1 MTAYSSRSTPKMLRA
16 TRSVL
21 YKGIQYR
28 AGDSLPANNKQMVDA
43 WIEAGSAV
51 LEDETAPAKEKA
63 DTKKQPTEKDEKAKK

>member
-1 MTAYSSRSTPKMLRA
+1 MLRA

-28 AGDSLPANNKQMVDA
+28 AGDSLPANNKRMVDA

-51 LEDETAPAKEKA
+51 MVDETTPAKAKA
-63 DTKKQPTEKDEKAKK
+63 DAKKRSTDKDEKAKK